1 MSKIL
6 KRDEVL
12 EVIYQLYYEIVL
24 KEVVSVFQGLGY
36 LIIDDFEILRKQLEY
51 LLQQEQP

>member
-24 KEVVSVFQGLGY
+24 KEVVSVF
-36 LIIDDFEILRKQLEY
+36 
-51 LLQQEQP
+51 

>member
-24 KEVVSVFQGLGY
+24 KDVVSVF
-36 LIIDDFEILRKQLEY
+36 
-51 LLQQEQP
+51 

>member
-6 KRDEVL
+6 KCDEVL

-24 KEVVSVFQGLGY
+24 KEVVSAF
-36 LIIDDFEILRKQLEY
+36 
-51 LLQQEQP
+51 